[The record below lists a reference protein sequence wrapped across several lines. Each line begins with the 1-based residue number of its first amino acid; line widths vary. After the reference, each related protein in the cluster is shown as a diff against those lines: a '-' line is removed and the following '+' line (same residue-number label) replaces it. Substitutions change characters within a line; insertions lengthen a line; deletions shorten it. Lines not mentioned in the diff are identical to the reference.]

1 MPAPELKKPART
13 LGKPVVEVEQNEPA
27 QERTGEAQVPL
38 SPELRE
44 RAPGEAQ
51 FAPALEEP
59 VRSLK
64 KSAPARPILAA
75 VERLEPSMKKSAEV
89 RVRLAKMQARFEPA
103 EQELVWMLR
112 ERLPARSRLVPRA
125 KEPSQ
130 APRVA
135 AWELKEQL

>member
-1 MPAPELKKPART
+1 VPAPELKKPART

-27 QERTGEAQVPL
+27 QGRLAEQRRLA
-38 SPELRE
+38 PELGE

-51 FAPALEEP
+51 FARALEEP